1 MKRNRIFLSLG
12 MVLLSSV
19 FILFT
24 NIGKNR
30 AFSYTEETLGFLKEK
45 CRGFDAL
52 MGSIEEE
59 ETKAAVRGY
68 VEELLTGSQL
78 EMNGVILICNKE
90 QVLCSNY
97 DDYRG
102 RELDKAPFISEI
114 EEGAQ
119 PGKLLSLHYYGC
131 TYYGSLDHE
140 GDYDLYVFYP
150 SDEVFHLRNI
160 ALFYGIAI
168 EDERTKMD
176 NHILVVEDD
185 AAIREGVRILLEGEG
200 YIVQEAEDGYQC
212 LKKVSD
218 DIDLVIL
225 DIMMPGISGIKTCE
239 EIRKISHVPVL
250 FLTAKS
256 QESDKLLGLMAGGD
270 DYLVKPFSYAEL
282 LARVKALLR
291 RYHVYSQTLQGEKT
305 KEHWIEYGKVKVNTQ
320 CNEVFRN
327 EKEIS
332 LREMEYRILLLMME
346 NPKKVFSVKNLY
358 ESLWE
363 EPFLYSSG
371 NTVMVHIRR
380 LRMKIEDDPQKPKMI
395 QTVWGKGYRLG

>member
-1 MKRNRIFLSLG
+1 MEENN
-12 MVLLSSV
+12 SS
-19 FILFT
+19 
-24 NIGKNR
+24 
-30 AFSYTEETLGFLKEK
+30 
-45 CRGFDAL
+45 
-52 MGSIEEE
+52 
-59 ETKAAVRGY
+59 
-68 VEELLTGSQL
+68 
-78 EMNGVILICNKE
+78 
-90 QVLCSNY
+90 
-97 DDYRG
+97 
-102 RELDKAPFISEI
+102 
-114 EEGAQ
+114 
-119 PGKLLSLHYYGC
+119 
-131 TYYGSLDHE
+131 
-140 GDYDLYVFYP
+140 
-150 SDEVFHLRNI
+150 
-160 ALFYGIAI
+160 
-168 EDERTKMD
+168 
-176 NHILVVEDD
+176 ILVVDD
-185 AAIREGVRILLEGEG
+185 NPEIREIIQVLLGGEG
-200 YIVQEAEDGYQC
+200 YLVETAGNGVKALEMLSQREY
-212 LKKVSD
+212 
-218 DIDLVIL
+218 DLIIL

>member
-1 MKRNRIFLSLG
+1 
-12 MVLLSSV
+12 
-19 FILFT
+19 
-24 NIGKNR
+24 
-30 AFSYTEETLGFLKEK
+30 
-45 CRGFDAL
+45 
-52 MGSIEEE
+52 
-59 ETKAAVRGY
+59 
-68 VEELLTGSQL
+68 
-78 EMNGVILICNKE
+78 
-90 QVLCSNY
+90 
-97 DDYRG
+97 
-102 RELDKAPFISEI
+102 
-114 EEGAQ
+114 
-119 PGKLLSLHYYGC
+119 
-131 TYYGSLDHE
+131 
-140 GDYDLYVFYP
+140 
-150 SDEVFHLRNI
+150 
-160 ALFYGIAI
+160 
-168 EDERTKMD
+168 MD

-256 QESDKLLGLMAGGD
+256 HESDKLLGLMAGGD

-320 CNEVFRN
+320 CNEVF
-327 EKEIS
+327 
-332 LREMEYRILLLMME
+332 
-346 NPKKVFSVKNLY
+346 SVKNLY

-363 EPFLYSSG
+363 EPCLYSSG

>member
-1 MKRNRIFLSLG
+1 M
-12 MVLLSSV
+12 
-19 FILFT
+19 
-24 NIGKNR
+24 
-30 AFSYTEETLGFLKEK
+30 
-45 CRGFDAL
+45 
-52 MGSIEEE
+52 
-59 ETKAAVRGY
+59 
-68 VEELLTGSQL
+68 
-78 EMNGVILICNKE
+78 
-90 QVLCSNY
+90 
-97 DDYRG
+97 
-102 RELDKAPFISEI
+102 
-114 EEGAQ
+114 
-119 PGKLLSLHYYGC
+119 
-131 TYYGSLDHE
+131 
-140 GDYDLYVFYP
+140 
-150 SDEVFHLRNI
+150 
-160 ALFYGIAI
+160 
-168 EDERTKMD
+168 KMD

-218 DIDLVIL
+218 DFDLVIL

-320 CNEVFRN
+320 CNEVFW
-327 EKEIS
+327 
-332 LREMEYRILLLMME
+332 
-346 NPKKVFSVKNLY
+346 VKNLY

>member
-1 MKRNRIFLSLG
+1 MEEN
-12 MVLLSSV
+12 SS
-19 FILFT
+19 
-24 NIGKNR
+24 
-30 AFSYTEETLGFLKEK
+30 S
-45 CRGFDAL
+45 
-52 MGSIEEE
+52 
-59 ETKAAVRGY
+59 
-68 VEELLTGSQL
+68 
-78 EMNGVILICNKE
+78 
-90 QVLCSNY
+90 
-97 DDYRG
+97 
-102 RELDKAPFISEI
+102 
-114 EEGAQ
+114 
-119 PGKLLSLHYYGC
+119 
-131 TYYGSLDHE
+131 
-140 GDYDLYVFYP
+140 
-150 SDEVFHLRNI
+150 
-160 ALFYGIAI
+160 
-168 EDERTKMD
+168 
-176 NHILVVEDD
+176 ILVVDD
-185 AAIREGVRILLEGEG
+185 NPEIREIIQVLLGGEG
-200 YIVQEAEDGYQC
+200 YLVETAGNGVKALEMLENREY
-212 LKKVSD
+212 
-218 DIDLVIL
+218 DLIIL

>member
-1 MKRNRIFLSLG
+1 
-12 MVLLSSV
+12 
-19 FILFT
+19 
-24 NIGKNR
+24 
-30 AFSYTEETLGFLKEK
+30 
-45 CRGFDAL
+45 
-52 MGSIEEE
+52 
-59 ETKAAVRGY
+59 
-68 VEELLTGSQL
+68 
-78 EMNGVILICNKE
+78 
-90 QVLCSNY
+90 
-97 DDYRG
+97 
-102 RELDKAPFISEI
+102 
-114 EEGAQ
+114 
-119 PGKLLSLHYYGC
+119 
-131 TYYGSLDHE
+131 
-140 GDYDLYVFYP
+140 
-150 SDEVFHLRNI
+150 
-160 ALFYGIAI
+160 
-168 EDERTKMD
+168 
-176 NHILVVEDD
+176 
-185 AAIREGVRILLEGEG
+185 
-200 YIVQEAEDGYQC
+200 
-212 LKKVSD
+212 
-218 DIDLVIL
+218 
-225 DIMMPGISGIKTCE
+225 MMPGISGIKTCE

-250 FLTAKS
+250 FLTAKI